1 MIETLK
7 TLPKIWSEYLVSK
20 PETGM
25 GYQVVAV
32 TLKDGK
38 KIEDVAIVECS
49 IIGEVRGFEGVPFEP
64 SDITSVEL
72 THRKWKFRN

>member
-1 MIETLK
+1 MSDTLK
-7 TLPKIWSEYLVSK
+7 TLPKFWSEYLVSK
-20 PETGM
+20 PETGV

-38 KIEDVAIVECS
+38 RIEDVAIVQS
-49 IIGEVRGFEGVPFEP
+49 SLIAEVRGCDEVSFEP
-64 SDITSVEL
+64 EEIESLEL

>member
-1 MIETLK
+1 VNETLK

-38 KIEDVAIVECS
+38 RIEDVAIVQS
-49 IIGEVRGFEGVPFEP
+49 SLIAEVRGCDGVPFEP
-64 SDITSVEL
+64 NDIASLEL